1 MSMQKSQTPKRK
13 SSKAVVWDLFLL
25 LCLVW
30 LPECGDLGPSTGIS
44 IPYFTELCGM
54 PPPFAALPVQSSGSR
69 LVPSSSWH
77 SCRAALT
84 VRTCLLLSLKEL
96 FTSSRKGQETFTW
109 HNTLDCQLAT
119 LHAKGERLVSAVAR
133 LGSIPYVASNG
144 WSIDIFTSLHPGIS

>member
-1 MSMQKSQTPKRK
+1 MQKSQTCCPQKGR
-13 SSKAVVWDLFLL
+13 AQRLWWDLFLL

-30 LPECGDLGPSTGIS
+30 LLECGDLGPSTEIF

-69 LVPSSSWH
+69 LVPSSSRH

-109 HNTLDCQLAT
+109 HNTLDFQLAT
-119 LHAKGERLVSAVAR
+119 LHANGERLVSAVAR
-133 LGSIPYVASNG
+133 LGSIPYAASNR